1 MAGLACSTVLS
12 MSLMG
17 VGYAESTSVA
27 EVGSVTSNAVETNS
41 GMTANMYRGDQVTY
55 HTGTTYTNDNTMT
68 APGRTGTAV
77 TPLGTTRTGTYRA
90 TSVAPRTNYSN
101 WGWLGL
107 IGLFGLVG
115 MRNRSGERR

>member
-1 MAGLACSTVLS
+1 MKKKLMASLACSAVVS

-17 VGYAESTSVA
+17 AGYADHVSAAA
-27 EVGSVTSNAVETNS
+27 ERSVTIS
-41 GMTANMYRGDQVTY
+41 GTEMTANRTVYPTG
-55 HTGTTYTNDNTMT
+55 TGTTYTNDNTIN
-68 APGRTGTAV
+68 GRTDGTV

-90 TSVAPRTNYSN
+90 ANTAPRTNYSN

-107 IGLFGLVG
+107 LGLFGLVG

>member
-1 MAGLACSTVLS
+1 
-12 MSLMG
+12 MG
-17 VGYAESTSVA
+17 SVA
-27 EVGSVTSNAVETNS
+27 VNATETNS
-41 GMTANMYRGDQVTY
+41 GMTANRVTY
-55 HTGTTYTNDNTMT
+55 HTGNTYTNDNTMT
-68 APGRTGTAV
+68 APGRPGTAV

-90 TSVAPRTNYSN
+90 TNVAPRTNYSN

>member
-1 MAGLACSTVLS
+1 MASLACSAVLS

-27 EVGSVTSNAVETNS
+27 EVGSVTSNAVETN
-41 GMTANMYRGDQVTY
+41 GEMTANMYRSDRGTY
-55 HTGTTYTNDNTMT
+55 PTGTTYTNDTVT

-77 TPLGTTRTGTYRA
+77 TPLGTTHTGTYR
-90 TSVAPRTNYSN
+90 TTNVAPRTNYSN

-107 IGLFGLVG
+107 LGLFGLVG